1 MYTVSVYFHIL
12 LPVIFTFPIPHFLT
26 VDGLREEELIR
37 SGNRE
42 QKKKIPS
49 IGSGSG
55 EVDDVTEALAA
66 LPTVVYRKP
75 TTTGR
80 GPTNIVCQ
88 FPRSQP
94 YMHLSITTVPA
105 LIIRNVS

>member
-1 MYTVSVYFHIL
+1 MTSTSCPPLPPPSVHVS
-12 LPVIFTFPIPHFLT
+12 

-42 QKKKIPS
+42 DKKKTHN

-55 EVDDVTEALAA
+55 EVDDITEALAA
-66 LPTVVYRKP
+66 LPTVLYKEP

-80 GPTNIVCQ
+80 EPANSDRQNISKPSVL
-88 FPRSQP
+88 
-94 YMHLSITTVPA
+94 LSPCYYRCFTDGG
-105 LIIRNVS
+105 

>member
-1 MYTVSVYFHIL
+1 MHFTSFNIYTHPFSD
-12 LPVIFTFPIPHFLT
+12 FLS

-42 QKKKIPS
+42 QKKKTHS

-66 LPTVVYRKP
+66 LPTVLYREP
-75 TTTGR
+75 MTTGR
-80 GPTNIVCQ
+80 GFANTVCQ
-88 FPRSQP
+88 FPRC
-94 YMHLSITTVPA
+94 
-105 LIIRNVS
+105 